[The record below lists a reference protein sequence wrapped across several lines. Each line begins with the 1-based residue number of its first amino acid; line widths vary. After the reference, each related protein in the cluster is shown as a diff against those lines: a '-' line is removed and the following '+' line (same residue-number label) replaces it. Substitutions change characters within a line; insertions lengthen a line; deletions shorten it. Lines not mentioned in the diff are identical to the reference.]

1 MGPYPAILVV
11 ICFFPNKQPR
21 TILTKNH
28 GLIKGDTNIIEK
40 KIVGIMAILDI
51 GQTQDIRNRES
62 GSSGD
67 EQEVTNQYSH
77 GDGRIQ
83 PESNHV

>member
-1 MGPYPAILVV
+1 
-11 ICFFPNKQPR
+11 
-21 TILTKNH
+21 
-28 GLIKGDTNIIEK
+28 
-40 KIVGIMAILDI
+40 MAIRDI